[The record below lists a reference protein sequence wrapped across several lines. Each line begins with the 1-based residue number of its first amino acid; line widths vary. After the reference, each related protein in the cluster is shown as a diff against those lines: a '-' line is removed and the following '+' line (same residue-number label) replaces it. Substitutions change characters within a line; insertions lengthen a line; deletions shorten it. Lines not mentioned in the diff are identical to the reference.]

1 MLGKIIKHE
10 FKATYQG
17 YLLLFGAFFAVTLLT
32 KFSMYV
38 PLENT
43 IWDILQGILL
53 IAWVLLLV
61 FLVMAAMVMA
71 VVRFYKTMVKDEGY
85 LTHTIP
91 VKKSQLLIG
100 KCIVAFVWIVVSV
113 IVMLLS
119 IFVFAVS
126 TDFMYSIKD
135 GCNYFAEL
143 ISQYPQTIGHLLLA
157 LLMAVLSVM
166 ASIMMFYASIAL
178 GQMFSGHK
186 FAGAVV
192 FYFVINYAFSFLSS
206 LMMFIMPGFIDKM
219 EATDNMDGQELL
231 TDGALVFDEF
241 MLMMIALEVAAFV
254 VFFAIANW
262 RFSKKLNLD

>member
-17 YLLLFGAFFAVTLLT
+17 YLLLFGVFLAVTLLS
-32 KFSMYV
+32 KMSMYV
-38 PLENT
+38 PLENI
-43 IWDILQGILL
+43 IWDILQRILV
-53 IAWVLLLV
+53 IAWALMLA

-91 VKKSQLLIG
+91 VKKSQLLMG
-100 KCIVAFVWIVVSV
+100 KCLVSFVWVVISV
-113 IVMLLS
+113 LVMLLS

-126 TDFMYSIKD
+126 TDFMYELKD
-135 GCNYFAEL
+135 GFNYSAEL
-143 ISQYPQTIGHLLLA
+143 ISQYPETIGHLLLA
-157 LLMAVLSVM
+157 LLLALLSVM
-166 ASIMMFYASIAL
+166 ASIMMFYAAIAL

-192 FYFVINYAFSFLSS
+192 FYFVLNYAFSFLSV
-206 LMMFIMPGFIDKM
+206 LMMYIMPGFIGRM
-219 EATDNMDGQELL
+219 EDTNNMQGQELL

-241 MLMMIALEVAAFV
+241 MLMMIVLEVAAFV
-254 VFFAIANW
+254 GFFAIANW